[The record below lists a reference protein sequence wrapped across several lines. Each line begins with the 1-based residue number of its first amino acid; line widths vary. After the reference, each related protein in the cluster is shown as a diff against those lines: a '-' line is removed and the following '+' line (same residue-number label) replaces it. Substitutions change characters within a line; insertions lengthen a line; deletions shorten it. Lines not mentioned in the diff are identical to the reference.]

1 MIERKKH
8 MKARFAKVL
17 GLALALA
24 LALSGCNLIEV
35 DAKMQADEDIAKLDK
50 AYGVAAA
57 SYDGGE
63 VTIGEAMGDFNSSYN
78 QTNYMY
84 YYYFG
89 YQMTESDVR
98 MLAEDVL
105 RQHVRA
111 EVVAAK
117 FDEANSLSDEELAQ
131 VEADAQSYY
140 ESARA
145 SALESAEGKDDAAR
159 AESARVLLRQSGMD
173 YESFYANL
181 LTSAKEDKMEE
192 ILRGEI
198 AELSDEELQ
207 AAYDAKVAEQEES
220 YTDGSSFES
229 AMSSDDAIVC
239 WQPDGYRAVKH
250 ILLIPDSEIKTAY
263 TDAVSALESARSD
276 LDDLA
281 AELEAAEDDEV
292 QENERSAE
300 EVQAEIDAIE
310 TTLPGL
316 ETAVKTA
323 EKACLDDVKDKT
335 DEIYKKLEAGENFED
350 LIAEYGEDPGMK
362 NEPTATRGYCVSTA
376 STNWETNFRDAAMAL
391 HQVGDYTAEPVV
403 SGSGVHIIQYTAD
416 VLGGEVD
423 LKEVRDALYAETLE
437 ETQNQHCEDTIS
449 AWVDGVNAS
458 YDVDAF
464 MAAFAEE

>member
-1 MIERKKH
+1 

-17 GLALALA
+17 GLALVLA

-50 AYGVAAA
+50 AYAAAVA

-98 MLAEDVL
+98 TLAEDVL
-105 RQHVRA
+105 KQHVRA

-117 FDEANSLSDEELAQ
+117 FDEANSLSEEELAK
-131 VEADAQSYY
+131 VEEDAQSYY
-140 ESARA
+140 ESART
-145 SALESAEGKDDAAR
+145 SAMESAEGKDDAAR
-159 AESARVLLRQSGMD
+159 AESVRVLLRKAGMD
-173 YESFYANL
+173 FDSYYANL
-181 LTSAKEDKMEE
+181 LTSAKEDRMEE

-207 AAYDAKVAEQEES
+207 AAYDEKVAEQESS

-229 AMSSDDAIVC
+229 AMTGDDAIVC
-239 WQPDGYRAVKH
+239 WVPDGYRTVKH
-250 ILLIPDSEIKTAY
+250 ILVIPTDEVKTAY
-263 TDAVSALESARSD
+263 TDAVSALKSAQSD

-281 AELEAAEDDEV
+281 AELEAAGDGEA
-292 QENERSAE
+292 QEGERSAE
-300 EVQAEIDAIE
+300 EIQAEIDAVQA
-310 TTLPGL
+310 TVPNL

-323 EKACLDDVKDKT
+323 AQACLDDVKAKT
-335 DEIYKKLEAGENFED
+335 DEIYGKLEAGESFED
-350 LIAEYGEDPGMK
+350 LIAEYGEDPGMQ
-362 NEPTATRGYCVSTA
+362 NEPTATCGYYVSAA

-391 HQVGDYTAEPVV
+391 NQVGDYTLEPVV

-416 VLGGEVD
+416 VLGGKVA
-423 LKEVRDALYAETLE
+423 LGEVRDALYAETLE
-437 ETQNQHCEDTIS
+437 NAQNQHCEDTIT
-449 AWVDGVNAS
+449 AWVDGANAS

-464 MAAFAEE
+464 MAVFGED